1 MTKKPGNRYEV
12 ELDWYY
18 ISKENLLK
26 WAVVL
31 LLAVAVGVVG
41 YLLLRPKPDSLP
53 RRAEREVAQ
62 AEELMEKAQALPH
75 APRVKDEL
83 ELAAARLDQ
92 ARTFMKT
99 GSLPEAVAAAQE
111 VQAAARRLISGLAS
125 ARGDVAILEC
135 GGKVEIQRAA
145 RATWE
150 PARAGMQLFEGD
162 FIKTG
167 TSGGADVVAA
177 DGTMY
182 RIRPDTLFEVH
193 RSSVLTAGPEEDKRR
208 SEIKFIVGTVDVNT
222 GEGSRSIVKTDA
234 ATADIAQR
242 SSVGLDVDQSKSTG
256 LSTYRGQA
264 TLSTGESKVTLR
276 ERERAVAQAGTG
288 TISAKVR
295 LPETPLLQRP
305 DENASFDA
313 RKKAPV
319 EMRWSA
325 VKDAARYRLQIAHS
339 RLFIPDSLIVDLSDR
354 VRNETT
360 VTVNEDGTFFW
371 RVAAL
376 GKANLSSE
384 WSAPRK
390 FKVQASSAASGGAA
404 PAEGAGP
411 GVVLQRPQVTG
422 TIVIVTGKADAGAS
436 VTVNGEP
443 AESDPSGSFRKVIS
457 FTREGLNTVEVRA
470 TDGAGN
476 QTVRRENVVIQIF

>member
-1 MTKKPGNRYEV
+1 MTKKPANRYEV

-26 WAVVL
+26 WALVL
-31 LLAVAVGVVG
+31 LFAVAVGVAV
-41 YLLLRPKPDSLP
+41 YFVLRPRPDSLP
-53 RRAEREVAQ
+53 RRAEREVAA
-62 AEELMEKAQALPH
+62 AEEQMEKARALPH

-83 ELAAARLDQ
+83 ELASARLDQ
-92 ARTFMKT
+92 ARTFLRT
-99 GSLPEAVAAAQE
+99 GSHQEAVAAAQE
-111 VQAAARRLISGLAS
+111 VQAAAKRLISGMAT

-145 RATWE
+145 RANWE
-150 PARAGMQLFEGD
+150 PARSGMQLFEGD

-193 RSSVLTAGPEEDKRR
+193 RSSVVASGPEDDKRR

-222 GEGSRSIVKTDA
+222 GEGSRSIVRTDA

-242 SSVGLDVDQSKSTG
+242 SSVGLDVDQTKSTG

-295 LPETPLLQRP
+295 LPETPVLQRP
-305 DENASFDA
+305 DENAAFDP

-325 VKDAARYRLQIAHS
+325 VKEATRYRLQIAHS

-354 VRNETT
+354 VRNEAT
-360 VTVNEDGTFFW
+360 VTVNEEGTFFW

-376 GKANLSSE
+376 GKGNLASE

-390 FKVQASSAASGGAA
+390 FKVQAAQAAAGGA
-404 PAEGAGP
+404 AEGAGP
-411 GVVLQRPQVTG
+411 GLALQRPQVTG
-422 TIVIVTGKADAGAS
+422 TVVIVTGKADAGAS

-443 AESDPSGSFRKVIS
+443 AETDPSGTFRKVIS
-457 FTREGLNTVEVRA
+457 FAKEGLNAVEVRA

-476 QTVRRENVVIQIF
+476 QTVRRENVVIQIY

>member
-26 WAVVL
+26 WAVAL
-31 LLAVAVGVVG
+31 LLVVVAGVVL
-41 YLLLRPKPDSLP
+41 YLVLRPKPDSLP
-53 RRAEREVAQ
+53 RRAARELAA
-62 AEELMEKAQALPH
+62 AEELMEKARVLPN

-83 ELAAARLDQ
+83 ESASSRLEE
-92 ARTFMKT
+92 ARTFLKT
-99 GSLPEAVAAAQE
+99 GSLQEAVKAAQE
-111 VQAAARRLISGLAS
+111 VQETARRLLSGMAS

-150 PARAGMQLFEGD
+150 PARAGAQLFEGD

-167 TSGGADVVAA
+167 TNGGADVVAA

-182 RIRPDTLFEVH
+182 RIRADTLFEVH
-193 RSSVLTAGPEEDKRR
+193 RSSVVASGPEEDKRR

-222 GEGSRSIVKTDA
+222 GEGSRSIVRTDA

-295 LPETPLLQRP
+295 LPETPVLQRP
-305 DENASFDA
+305 DESAAFDP

-325 VKDAARYRLQIAHS
+325 VKEATRYRLQIANS

-354 VRNETT
+354 VRNEAT
-360 VTVNEDGTFFW
+360 VTVNEEGTFFW

-376 GKANLSSE
+376 GKGSLSSE

-390 FKVQASSAASGGAA
+390 FKVQMAQAAGGGSA
-404 PAEGAGP
+404 PEGTGP
-411 GVVLQRPQVTG
+411 GLVLQRPQVTG
-422 TIVIVTGKADAGAS
+422 GIVIVTGKADAGAS
-436 VTVNGEP
+436 VTVNGES
-443 AESDPSGSFRKVIS
+443 AETDPSGTFRKVIS
-457 FTREGLNTVEVRA
+457 FTKEGLNVVEVRA
-470 TDGAGN
+470 TDGAGS
-476 QTVRRENVVIQIF
+476 QTVRRENVVIQIY